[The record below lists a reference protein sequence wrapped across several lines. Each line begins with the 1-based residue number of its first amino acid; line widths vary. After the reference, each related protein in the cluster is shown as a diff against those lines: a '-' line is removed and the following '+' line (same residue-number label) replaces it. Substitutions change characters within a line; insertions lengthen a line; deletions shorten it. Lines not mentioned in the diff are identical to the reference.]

1 MDPDQ
6 DLLQKMDRQEVLSHL
21 LPMAVASIVAATIA
35 VFCYLALKNFVA
47 PGSNVAFDAAGLVF
61 LAASGLM
68 AIWVQRFG

>member
-6 DLLQKMDRQEVLSHL
+6 DLLQKIDRQEVLSHL

-35 VFCYLALKNFVA
+35 VFCYLVLKTLVA
-47 PGSNVAFDAAGLVF
+47 PGSNVALDAAALVF

-68 AIWVQRFG
+68 IICVQKLG